1 MDKHRFSQLYWKN
14 YISVE
19 KEFMQTLSYI
29 DFDKENYKVFS
40 SAYIKLLLQIG
51 SEIDIVAKS
60 FCRHYNNL
68 LNVKNIDEYR
78 KEILKYVPD
87 FASAEVKILQGDVI
101 HLIKPWG
108 AWNITAA
115 ASQPSNPIWWK
126 VYNMV
131 KHHRTE
137 SGSIEGESKEYYKFA
152 NLEYTLFALAGLY
165 QILIYYFFE
174 LAKTE
179 RIKVPL
185 PGSHLFE
192 LSGGKWDT
200 IIFYQDFAFY
210 VDDSDGNLYSETG
223 EFIY

>member
-1 MDKHRFSQLYWKN
+1 
-14 YISVE
+14 
-19 KEFMQTLSYI
+19 
-29 DFDKENYKVFS
+29 
-40 SAYIKLLLQIG
+40 
-51 SEIDIVAKS
+51 
-60 FCRHYNNL
+60 
-68 LNVKNIDEYR
+68 
-78 KEILKYVPD
+78 
-87 FASAEVKILQGDVI
+87 
-101 HLIKPWG
+101 
-108 AWNITAA
+108 
-115 ASQPSNPIWWK
+115 
-126 VYNMV
+126 MV